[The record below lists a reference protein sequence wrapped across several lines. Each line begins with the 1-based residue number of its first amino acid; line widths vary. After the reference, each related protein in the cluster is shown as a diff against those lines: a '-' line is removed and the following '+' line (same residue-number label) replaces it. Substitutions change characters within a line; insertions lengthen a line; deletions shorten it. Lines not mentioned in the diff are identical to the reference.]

1 MRATPGK
8 WAEYSAR
15 EKEIMAE
22 NSAIM
27 AEYSAREKEKL
38 WLRIQQLWPSIRQKK
53 KNCGRVFG
61 KRKRIV
67 AEYSAKYG
75 RGFGKRKEIWLR
87 FQQVQGVAN
96 LISKHERERKMKE
109 IGVTWYV

>member
-8 WAEYSAR
+8 W
-15 EKEIMAE
+15 
-22 NSAIM
+22 

-75 RGFGKRKEIWLR
+75 RGFGKRKEIRLR

-96 LISKHERERKMKE
+96 LQNMAEVSAREKKY
-109 IGVTWYV
+109 G

>member
-1 MRATPGK
+1 MGRVFGK
-8 WAEYSAR
+8 RKREIMAEHSAIVAEYSAR
-15 EKEIMAE
+15 KRIV
-22 NSAIM
+22 
-27 AEYSAREKEKL
+27 AEYSA
-38 WLRIQQLWPSIRQKK
+38 
-53 KNCGRVFG
+53 
-61 KRKRIV
+61 RKRIV